1 MAATSITV
9 AGVIGTGVF
18 LKARVMTCNVGSP
31 GLVLLAWV
39 VAGALSI
46 AGSLTYAELGAM
58 MPEAGGE
65 YAFVRAAYGRFWA
78 FVFGWMRFFIA
89 GAGGAAALA
98 AGLAIFSNVVAGG
111 ALAAHHVSVGSLT
124 ISGVTLVAMAAIV
137 VVTLINCAA
146 VAVGGQVAS
155 TMAVA
160 KIVLISGLGVAAL
173 TLGGGTLG
181 ALRAIGRA
189 RRLRG
194 QCRRPRAAGIAGFG
208 AAMFAALWA
217 YNGWNETSYIAGE
230 VKDPQRNLPIA
241 FIAGIGIVMALY
253 CFVNL
258 AYAFVLPPLTIASL
272 PISSAVATEVA
283 ATFLGPSAVKIVSAA
298 LVVSIFSAL
307 QVMTLLAARVPYAM
321 ASDGLF
327 LKWLAELS
335 PRTRVPVRALMLQAV
350 WACVLVL
357 SGSFDALTD
366 YAMFA
371 ILGFVAMVT
380 ASVFVLRRRAPD
392 AVRPYRTWGYPVTPA
407 LFLLV
412 TALLLVNTITT
423 APRQALAGSGSS
435 RWDCPSTGTGRAAT
449 DLRRAE
455 PVSSAA
461 LARLKSGALQGR
473 RPSPGLKPRPT
484 AKRPGTLKIWLA
496 Y

>member
-1 MAATSITV
+1 MPQPASRSLVRGLGVVAATSITV

-18 LKARVMTCNVGSP
+18 LKARVMTCNVETP

-65 YAFVRAAYGRFWA
+65 YAFMRAAYGRFWA

-98 AGLAIFSNVVAGG
+98 AGLAIFTNVVAGG
-111 ALAAHHVSVGSLT
+111 ALAAAHVSLGGLT
-124 ISGVTLVAMAAIV
+124 INGVTMAAMAAIV

-146 VAVGGQVAS
+146 VAVGGRIAS

-160 KIVLISGLGVAAL
+160 KIALIAGLGVTAFA
-173 TLGGGTLG
+173 LGGGTWAHFTQSG
-181 ALRAIGRA
+181 ALGVCEGVPAAA
-189 RRLRG
+189 RG
-194 QCRRPRAAGIAGFG
+194 GIAGFG

-230 VKDPQRNLPIA
+230 VKDPHRNLPIA

-258 AYAFVLPPLTIASL
+258 AYAYVLPPLAVASVPL
-272 PISSAVATEVA
+272 ASSVATEVA

-321 ASDGLF
+321 AADGLF

-335 PRTRVPVRALMLQAV
+335 PRTRVPVRALLLQAV
-350 WACVLVL
+350 WACVLVM

-380 ASVFVLRRRAPD
+380 ASVFVLRRREPN
-392 AVRPYRTWGYPVTPA
+392 AVRPYRTWGYPVTPV
-407 LFLLV
+407 LFLAV
-412 TALLLVNTITT
+412 IALLLVNTIAT
-423 APRQALAGSGSS
+423 APRQALAGLGLLGLGLPFYWYWT
-435 RWDCPSTGTGRAAT
+435 RGDGPSE
-449 DLRRAE
+449 RRAW
-455 PVSSAA
+455 PD
-461 LARLKSGALQGR
+461 
-473 RPSPGLKPRPT
+473 
-484 AKRPGTLKIWLA
+484 
-496 Y
+496 

>member
-1 MAATSITV
+1 
-9 AGVIGTGVF
+9 
-18 LKARVMTCNVGSP
+18 
-31 GLVLLAWV
+31 
-39 VAGALSI
+39 
-46 AGSLTYAELGAM
+46 
-58 MPEAGGE
+58 
-65 YAFVRAAYGRFWA
+65 
-78 FVFGWMRFFIA
+78 MRFFIA

-98 AGLAIFSNVVAGG
+98 AGMAIFGNVVTGG
-111 ALAAHHVSVGSLT
+111 ALAAHSVGFGGLA

-160 KIVLISGLGVAAL
+160 KILLISGLGVAAL
-173 TLGGGTLG
+173 TLGGGSWAHFEQSGALG
-181 ALRAIGRA
+181 ACEGVPAAA
-189 RRLRG
+189 RG
-194 QCRRPRAAGIAGFG
+194 GFAGFG

-217 YNGWNETSYIAGE
+217 YNGWNETSYVAGE
-230 VKDPQRNLPIA
+230 VRDPQRNLPIA

-258 AYAFVLPPLTIASL
+258 AYAYVLPPLAIASVAL
-272 PISSAVATEVA
+272 SSSVATEVA
-283 ATFLGPSAVKIVSAA
+283 ATFLGPAAVKIVSAA

-321 ASDGLF
+321 ALDGLF

-335 PRTRVPVRALMLQAV
+335 PRTRVPVRALWLQAA

-380 ASVFVLRRRAPD
+380 ASVFVLRRRDPD
-392 AVRPYRTWGYPVTPA
+392 GVRPYRTWGYPVTPA

-412 TALLLVNTITT
+412 TALLLVNTIST
-423 APRQALAGSGSS
+423 APRQALAGLGLLALGLPFYWYWT
-435 RWDCPSTGTGRAAT
+435 RGDGR
-449 DLRRAE
+449 
-455 PVSSAA
+455 S
-461 LARLKSGALQGR
+461 
-473 RPSPGLKPRPT
+473 
-484 AKRPGTLKIWLA
+484 
-496 Y
+496 

>member
-31 GLVLLAWV
+31 TLVLLAWV

-160 KIVLISGLGVAAL
+160 KIVLISGLGIAAL
-173 TLGGGTLG
+173 TLGGGTWAHFEQSG
-181 ALRAIGRA
+181 ALGLCEGVPAAA
-189 RRLRG
+189 RG
-194 QCRRPRAAGIAGFG
+194 GIAGFG

-258 AYAFVLPPLTIASL
+258 AYAFVLPPLAIASL

-412 TALLLVNTITT
+412 TTLLLVNTIAT
-423 APRQALAGSGSS
+423 APRQALAGVGLLALGLPFYWYWT
-435 RWDCPSTGTGRAAT
+435 RDTGR
-449 DLRRAE
+449 D
-455 PVSSAA
+455 
-461 LARLKSGALQGR
+461 
-473 RPSPGLKPRPT
+473 
-484 AKRPGTLKIWLA
+484 
-496 Y
+496 

>member
-1 MAATSITV
+1 MSLPASRSLVRGLGLMAATSITV

-31 GLVLLAWV
+31 ALVLLAWV

-78 FVFGWMRFFIA
+78 FIFGWMRFFIA

-111 ALAAHHVSVGSLT
+111 ALAAHNVSVGSLT
-124 ISGVTLVAMAAIV
+124 ISGVTLVAMAAII

-160 KIVLISGLGVAAL
+160 KIVLITGLGVAAL
-173 TLGGGTLG
+173 TLGGGTWAHFSQSG
-181 ALRAIGRA
+181 ALGLCEGVPAAA
-189 RRLRG
+189 RG
-194 QCRRPRAAGIAGFG
+194 GIAGFG

-258 AYAFVLPPLTIASL
+258 AYAFVLPPLAIASL

-380 ASVFVLRRRAPD
+380 ASVFVLRRRAPN

-412 TALLLVNTITT
+412 TALLLANTIAT
-423 APRQALAGSGSS
+423 APRQALAGVGLLALGLPFYWYWT
-435 RWDCPSTGTGRAAT
+435 RDT
-449 DLRRAE
+449 RR
-455 PVSSAA
+455 
-461 LARLKSGALQGR
+461 G
-473 RPSPGLKPRPT
+473 
-484 AKRPGTLKIWLA
+484 
-496 Y
+496 